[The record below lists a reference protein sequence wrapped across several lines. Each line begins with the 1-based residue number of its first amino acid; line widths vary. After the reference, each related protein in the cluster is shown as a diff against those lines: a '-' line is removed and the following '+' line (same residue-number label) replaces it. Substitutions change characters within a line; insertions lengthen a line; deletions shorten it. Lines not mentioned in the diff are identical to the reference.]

1 MLDSVLEKNRSY
13 LQNTDSE
20 VYDALIGEEKRQK
33 QFNQSLSEINSDNN
47 FKNEDLIK
55 LINCYIDIANADE
68 FIHDNEIVLI
78 QHAIEVWSLDISI
91 EKPKTGKKLSIK

>member
-33 QFNQSLSEINSDNN
+33 NQIYEVIHNDKKYKYTYKRNFHGFRGDEITPS
-47 FKNEDLIK
+47 
-55 LINCYIDIANADE
+55 
-68 FIHDNEIVLI
+68 
-78 QHAIEVWSLDISI
+78 
-91 EKPKTGKKLSIK
+91 SIKIIS

>member
-33 QFNQSLSEINSDNN
+33 IAHRTKAQVVVIQSGGRLAASRQGVAHKDTKRKCT
-47 FKNEDLIK
+47 FR
-55 LINCYIDIANADE
+55 
-68 FIHDNEIVLI
+68 
-78 QHAIEVWSLDISI
+78 
-91 EKPKTGKKLSIK
+91 